1 MVFLLV
7 CMGSRRRHMATPI
20 ANMLPFVYS
29 TTCIIVF
36 AITRSIMEART
47 QGRRDMRSRG
57 RSRGRVWAL
66 GGRIWNL
73 SYGVRP
79 SNITGPRWRG
89 PSNWTYILTRRGS
102 TPPKSIK
109 NLIKFGKKNRN
120 HKISSKFRGGGRG
133 GGVTVVEIE
142 FQQHYL

>member
-1 MVFLLV
+1 M
-7 CMGSRRRHMATPI
+7 CMGSRRRHMATPK

-29 TTCIIVF
+29 ITCINVF

-47 QGRRDMRSRG
+47 QGRRNMCSRG
-57 RSRGRVWAL
+57 RSRGRVWDL
-66 GGRIWNL
+66 GGGRIWNL

-89 PSNWTYILTRRGS
+89 PSIWTYILTRRGS
-102 TPPKSIK
+102 TPPKIIK
-109 NLIKFGKKNRN
+109 NLIKFGKKTEIIRLASN
-120 HKISSKFRGGGRG
+120 SEVAEGGGG
-133 GGVTVVEIE
+133 GGLVTLVEIE